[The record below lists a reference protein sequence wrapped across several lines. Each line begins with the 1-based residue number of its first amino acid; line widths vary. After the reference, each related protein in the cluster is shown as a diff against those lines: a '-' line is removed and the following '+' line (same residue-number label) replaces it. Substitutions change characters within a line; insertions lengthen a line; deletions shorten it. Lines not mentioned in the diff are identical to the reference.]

1 MNYDIVI
8 AHRVSPALSK
18 TSVGFTT
25 KRDLVCST
33 TRSLAEAL
41 ERFDGRIRLIVILD
55 GCPPEYEAVFRR
67 FFPDSGAV
75 RMDFVRTPEIG
86 NQATFAKQIEVLLAA
101 EDADLVYFSED
112 DYLYAPDAFKAMAK
126 FIRHSGAAFVTPL
139 DHPDRYNQ
147 RLEKPR
153 PSAIRVSAH
162 SHWRTVGT
170 SCLTFMTSRDVLLR
184 SHEALETYARGA
196 MDGTMWLGIT
206 KEDVFNPAI
215 LFRAAIFFLF
225 RVKAGFGAFM
235 PLCAWKS
242 HGACLLTR
250 PRFDLWAPMPTL
262 AVHLSSTSLPLFAEK
277 FMPRFV
283 DLASESVR
291 DLSLRYLNLP

>member
-41 ERFDGRIRLIVILD
+41 ERFDGRIRHIVILD

-112 DYLYAPDAFKAMAK
+112 DYLYAPDAFKAMAE